1 MNPRRGES
9 LKTATN
15 QEVRWPSFYRRRAH
29 RQVLRRAASVPA
41 RIGNPAQDN
50 PIVLDNVHT
59 TSYRQRRLENLR
71 PWPKGVSG
79 NPAGRPKDALL
90 SQHWRELFA
99 SPHSRQE
106 EDTWIETIVTSVLD
120 RAVSGD
126 IRACAE
132 VFNRTEGPVRQFL
145 SSVVSAIF

>member
-1 MNPRRGES
+1 MNA
-9 LKTATN
+9 L
-15 QEVRWPSFYRRRAH
+15 
-29 RQVLRRAASVPA
+29 
-41 RIGNPAQDN
+41 
-50 PIVLDNVHT
+50 
-59 TSYRQRRLENLR
+59 QRRLANLR

-132 VFNRTEGPVRQFL
+132 VFNRTEGPVRQL
-145 SSVVSAIF
+145 IIAD